1 MTQRGLVAAQQE
13 RRAQPA
19 TWRERAEA
27 IHPSMRAGIPPG
39 LQVIVD
45 GVRGNAGGE
54 EELARCQPLIIEEL
68 NVTLS
73 ANSADNVELNSV
85 TALRATVAA

>member
-1 MTQRGLVAAQQE
+1 
-13 RRAQPA
+13 
-19 TWRERAEA
+19 
-27 IHPSMRAGIPPG
+27 MRAGIPPG

-45 GVRGNAGGE
+45 RVGGNAGGE
-54 EELARCQPLIIEEL
+54 EGLARCQSLGVEEL